1 MKLLVDTAGLERAY
15 FGRRPDVSDPKQLVV
30 FGSGGHRGSSLRDS
44 FNEAHVL
51 AITQAVCDYRHRDG
65 ASGPL
70 YMGKDTHALSAL
82 AQDTALEVL
91 TANGVETV
99 IHQRGG
105 VTPTPVVSWFILAH
119 NRCRKQGLAD
129 GIVLTPCDGA
139 PEEGGL
145 RYDSSNGGPIPKH
158 LARWIDARANELLR
172 RGNAGVRRVLRS
184 GAVEMAPARHTD
196 FVLPYVTDL
205 RDVVDM
211 ESIRGAGIELAID
224 PLDAS
229 HYWEL
234 IGAAYHLLVR
244 IARPVVD
251 ATCSFAPVDRGGETG
266 SNGSSAYSRKRLV
279 NPRDRYD
286 LALARDEDS
295 DRYGIVTPSAG
306 LMNPNHYLA
315 LALRYLLLHRPRWP
329 AGAAAGKT
337 LASSSLIDRVA
348 GKLGR
353 RLSEVPMGFEWL
365 VPGLLE
371 GSSCFAADG
380 SGGATFLRRGGTVW
394 TTDWDGIVM
403 GLLAAEMTARIGR
416 DLGEECRALT
426 AELGDPQFAHLVAAA
441 TPDEKASLEKLA
453 PEAVEATALAGERIS
468 LKMTRAP
475 GNDAPI
481 GGLKVV
487 SRSGWFAA
495 LPSRTEDT
503 YEIYAESFQGVEHLE
518 AIVTDARRIV
528 ATALAWRR

>member
-1 MKLLVDTAGLERAY
+1 MKPLVDTAGLERAY
-15 FGRRPDVSDPKQLVV
+15 FGRRPDVGDPKQLVA

-51 AITQAVCDYRHRDG
+51 AITQAVCDYRHRDR

-119 NRCRKQGLAD
+119 NRCRKQRLAD

-139 PEEGGL
+139 PEEGGV
-145 RYDSSNGGPIPKH
+145 RYDSPNGGPIPKH

-172 RGNAGVRRVLRS
+172 RGNAGVRRLLRS
-184 GAVEMAPARHTD
+184 GPVETAPARHAD

-205 RDVVDM
+205 RDIIDM
-211 ESIRGAGIELAID
+211 ESIRGAGIELAVD
-224 PLDAS
+224 PLGAH

-244 IARPVVD
+244 
-251 ATCSFAPVDRGGETG
+251 T
-266 SNGSSAYSRKRLV
+266 RLV
-279 NPRDRYD
+279 NPWARYD
-286 LALARDEDS
+286 LALVGDEDS
-295 DRYGIVTPSAG
+295 HRYGIVTPSAG

-380 SGGATFLRRGGTVW
+380 SGGATFLRRGGAVW

-441 TPDEKASLEKLA
+441 TPDEKASLEQLA